1 MSSLVTIAVIGATPA
16 AAAGSVTVSPTA
28 NLDPDGEAVVVR
40 GTGFDETQGIYVA
53 VCVDNGPGAMPSPCI
68 GGIDTSGEAQS
79 SAWISSDPP
88 SYGDGVA
95 TPYGPGG
102 SFEVTLWVVA
112 EDPVAKIDCRKVS
125 CAVVTRADHTA
136 TADRSHD
143 TRTPLTFAAGE
154 PTASAGADETAT
166 TSAPSPS
173 PVAALAGD
181 AATPSAA
188 TTPPR
193 AEAESDSSDGVLGG
207 AAVPLG
213 VVGVL
218 AAAVVIPAAVAARRR
233 GRVPASSNDAN

>member
-1 MSSLVTIAVIGATPA
+1 LTIIGASPA
-16 AAAGSVTVSPTA
+16 AAAGSVTVSATED
-28 NLDPDGEAVVVR
+28 LDPAGQAIVVR
-40 GTGFDETQGIYVA
+40 GSGFDDSQGIYVA
-53 VCVDNGPGAMPSPCI
+53 VCVDNGPGELPSPCI
-68 GGIDTSGEAQS
+68 GGVDTTGEAQS
-79 SAWISSDPP
+79 SAWISSNPP
-88 SYGDGVA
+88 SYGEGVA

-112 EDPVAKIDCRKVS
+112 EDPIAKIDCRKVP

-136 TADRSHD
+136 TADRSQD
-143 TRTPLTFAAGE
+143 TRTPVTFAAGE
-154 PTASAGADETAT
+154 PIASASTGPTAT
-166 TSAPSPS
+166 TTAPSPS
-173 PVAALAGD
+173 PVEALAGG

-188 TTPPR
+188 TTPPGSG
-193 AEAESDSSDGVLGG
+193 AAPSDSSGGGLGS